1 MTKSRNLEHS
11 LRRGGA
17 ELLPALL
24 CATLTACAVAAPT
37 PAAPPATPAGGDSGA
52 PTSIEQGQSP
62 LDEGFDWTDREW
74 RLKKRMEALQD
85 TKFKA
90 QIRTMYLDRNKY
102 DTSESEAWAIGGY
115 AGLKTGYF
123 LDRIAF
129 GVTGYMSEKLIGEDD
144 RDGTLLLEPGQES
157 YSVLGELY
165 GDIKLTEDLHLYAG
179 RKEYDTP
186 YINRNDTRMTP
197 NTFEAVTLHGKYDI
211 GADKGALNYM
221 AGYFSQIK
229 ERNSDEFVAMSEDA
243 GAAIDRGVFAAGA
256 LYKQGKFSFGAA
268 DYYCDDVINI
278 FYTEAKYAVPL
289 PKDLEL
295 RLALQFSNQSST
307 GDDALTGDSFEANQI
322 GLKAEVPVGNALF
335 TAAYTE
341 ASGDADMRSPWSGH
355 PGYTSVQVEDF
366 FRDGEGAFLLRA
378 AYNFPFL
385 EGLSAYALWV
395 HGSTPDQAGQY
406 ARDEYDFNLQWVP
419 PNGTLKGL
427 SLRLR
432 YAMVDEHGVNPDD
445 LDDFRMIC
453 SYDIPF

>member
-1 MTKSRNLEHS
+1 MEHAM
-11 LRRGGA
+11 RRGAA
-17 ELLPALL
+17 ELLPAML
-24 CATLTACAVAAPT
+24 CAALTACAVAAPA
-37 PAAPPATPAGGDSGA
+37 PAAAPPNPPDDSGA
-52 PTSIEQGQSP
+52 PSSIEQGQSP
-62 LDEGFDWTDREW
+62 LDEGFDWTDRDW
-74 RLKKRMEALQD
+74 RLKKRIEALQD

-123 LDRIAF
+123 WEHVAF
-129 GVTGYMSEKLIGEDD
+129 GVTGYMAEKLIGEED
-144 RDGTLLLEPGQES
+144 RDGTLLLAPGQES

-165 GDIKLTEDLHLYAG
+165 ADIKLTGDLHIYGG

-197 NTFEAVTLHGKYDI
+197 NTFEAITLQGKCDL
-211 GADKGALNYM
+211 GGDKGTLNYM

-229 ERNSDEFVAMSEDA
+229 ERNSDEFVAMSQDA
-243 GAAIDRGVFAAGA
+243 GADIDRGVFAAGG
-256 LYKQGKFSFGAA
+256 LYKIGKFSFGAA
-268 DYYCDDVINI
+268 DYYSADVINI
-278 FYTEAKYAVPL
+278 FYTEAKYAVAL
-289 PKDLEL
+289 PRDLEL

-307 GDDALTGDSFEANQI
+307 GDDALTGECFEANQI
-322 GLKAEVPVGNALF
+322 GLKAEVPVGPALF
-335 TAAYTE
+335 TAAYTQ

-366 FRDGEGAFLLRA
+366 FRDGEGAFMLRA
-378 AYNFPFL
+378 AYNFPCL
-385 EGLSAYALWV
+385 AGLSTYALWV

-406 ARDEYDFNLQWVP
+406 ARDEYNFNLQWVP

-445 LDDFRMIC
+445 LDDLRMIC